1 MTIMILK
8 RDTPIQCDHCHAMAT
23 RGDIPREEI
32 KAAAVEL
39 RARSRRERVAM
50 CEAHADTAAADI
62 LAALRWHR

>member
-8 RDTPIQCDHCHAMAT
+8 RDTPIQCDHCHVMAS

-39 RARSRRERVAM
+39 RAPDWVHVAM
-50 CEAHADTAAADI
+50 CEAHAGTVAADI